1 MAQLLADGI
10 RSDSERASGGI
21 MKVYIHT
28 DIEGVAGIVE
38 WDPRNSRYTDIEK
51 FEKRRVNARLLTG
64 EVNAAIAA
72 AFDEGA
78 DTVYVNDSHGDC
90 KTIDLEAL
98 DPRAELLHGMASTQP
113 SWVPCLD
120 ESFDCVVAVGMHA
133 MAGSAYA
140 SLPHSCWHIND
151 DAFLLSE
158 ATMCAALAG
167 TFGVPFVFAS
177 GDQTIT
183 GEIREKIPA
192 CEVAVV
198 KEALSPFFARTVHPT
213 VARKRIYEGVR
224 RGIARRK
231 EIPPFVIPGPP
242 YKVAASDRD
251 PGVLIS
257 EAMEGEDFFRLVHDY
272 LNTFPWNDF
281 GTQSVF
287 SKVVDR
293 GPYSKK

>member
-1 MAQLLADGI
+1 
-10 RSDSERASGGI
+10 

-28 DIEGVAGIVE
+28 DIEGVAGVVE
-38 WDPRNSRYTDIEK
+38 WDPRSSRYSDIEK
-51 FEKRRVNARLLTG
+51 YEKRKVISRLLTG
-64 EVNAAIAA
+64 EVNAAVRA

-78 DTVYVNDSHGDC
+78 DTVYVSDNHGDC

-98 DPRAELLHGMASTQP
+98 DPRAELMQGMPSTQP
-113 SWVPCLD
+113 AWIPCLD

-133 MAGSAYA
+133 MAGSHHA
-140 SLPHSCWHIND
+140 SLPHSYWHIND
-151 DAFLLSE
+151 DQFCLSE

-167 TFGVPFVFAS
+167 TMNVPFVFAS

-183 GEIREKIPA
+183 AEIQEKIPE

-198 KEALSPFFARTVHPT
+198 KHALSPYFARSVHPS
-213 VARKRIYEGVR
+213 VAQARIYAGAR

-231 EIPPFVIPGPP
+231 EIPPFRIPGSHF
-242 YKVAASDRD
+242 KIAASDRD
-251 PGVLIS
+251 PAINIS
-257 EAMEGEDFFRLVHDY
+257 EPMEGDNFYELVHTY

-287 SKVVDR
+287 SKVVDLS
-293 GPYSKK
+293 PYSKK

>member
-1 MAQLLADGI
+1 
-10 RSDSERASGGI
+10 
-21 MKVYIHT
+21 MKVFVHT
-28 DIEGVAGIVE
+28 DIEGVAGVVE
-38 WDPRNSRYTDIEK
+38 WDPRNSRYTDVEK
-51 FEKRRVNARLLTG
+51 YEKRRVISRLLTG
-64 EVNAAIAA
+64 EVNAAVRA

-78 DTVYVNDSHGDC
+78 DTVYVSDNHGDC

-98 DPRAELLHGMASTQP
+98 DPRAELMQGMPSTGP
-113 SWVPCLD
+113 AWVPCLD
-120 ESFDCVVAVGMHA
+120 ETFDCVVAVGMHA
-133 MAGSAYA
+133 MAGSQHA

-151 DAFLLSE
+151 DQLLLSE

-183 GEIREKIPA
+183 AEIKEKIPE

-198 KEALSPFFARTVHPT
+198 KTALSPYFARSVHPS
-213 VARKRIYEGVR
+213 VAQARIYEGVR
-224 RGIARRK
+224 RGIAGRAAVA
-231 EIPPFVIPGPP
+231 PFRVPGPP

-251 PGVLIS
+251 PSILIS
-257 EAMEGEDFFRLVHDY
+257 PPMEGNDFFRLVHDY

-287 SKVVDR
+287 SKVVDLS
-293 GPYSKK
+293 PYSKK